1 VDGLSPADA
10 RALIRPTVDLAAAL
24 VRSRGFG
31 TEELSAV
38 LIAGAEGT
46 VGTYVSDLLAA
57 VFPAPVLRD
66 PQPRMTVALG
76 AALAGRPAVPVNPQA
91 VSGGP
96 TDAFAILPA
105 GHHVAV
111 RADVR

>member
-1 VDGLSPADA
+1 
-10 RALIRPTVDLAAAL
+10 
-24 VRSRGFG
+24 
-31 TEELSAV
+31 
-38 LIAGAEGT
+38 
-46 VGTYVSDLLAA
+46 
-57 VFPAPVLRD
+57 
-66 PQPRMTVALG
+66 
-76 AALAGRPAVPVNPQA
+76 VPVNPQA